1 MCRSV
6 FDRHPHHKLPRL
18 LAVARIDIIKERR
31 YLTVFKNIQKK
42 RIIAIILA
50 IFTLAATLS
59 SCAKSGLAY
68 DAFDC
73 ELSEYVSAGDISSIE
88 VSKDEVETSVTNRF
102 YSIMWQNSIFTDV
115 STDGKVQMYDKLIVD
130 YTCAIDGLTIDAFT
144 TKDASVFVGSG
155 TMIDGMEEGLI
166 GMAVGDEPRVMTLTF
181 PDEYYSDLGGKEGV
195 FTITL
200 KNVFRP
206 GEITD
211 EIVNKYTVY
220 KSMQEMREELTKVI
234 AAEKAFGILNE
245 RAEVKKYP
253 EAEYKVFYDDVAYL
267 ETYAKDQKMTVEEFL
282 AKYGDQFTEF
292 GFEKGMTD
300 AEYRTAC
307 EDYAKRM
314 TKEQMLVYYVL
325 RELNVKTTGSP
336 YNTMKKKILRDYSM
350 SDVANYEDVYGE
362 GSFET
367 TVRYNLML
375 EALYTRVVLK

>member
-1 MCRSV
+1 
-6 FDRHPHHKLPRL
+6 
-18 LAVARIDIIKERR
+18 
-31 YLTVFKNIQKK
+31 
-42 RIIAIILA
+42 
-50 IFTLAATLS
+50 
-59 SCAKSGLAY
+59 
-68 DAFDC
+68 
-73 ELSEYVSAGDISSIE
+73 
-88 VSKDEVETSVTNRF
+88 
-102 YSIMWQNSIFTDV
+102 
-115 STDGKVQMYDKLIVD
+115 
-130 YTCAIDGLTIDAFT
+130 
-144 TKDASVFVGSG
+144 
-155 TMIDGMEEGLI
+155 
-166 GMAVGDEPRVMTLTF
+166 
-181 PDEYYSDLGGKEGV
+181 
-195 FTITL
+195 
-200 KNVFRP
+200 
-206 GEITD
+206 
-211 EIVNKYTVY
+211 
-220 KSMQEMREELTKVI
+220 MQEMREELTKVI

-314 TKEQMLVYYVL
+314 TKESMLVYYVL